1 MVTWRPPAT
10 PAMVPATRKA
20 ASLILV
26 VGTDAESA
34 ARSLSRV
41 AMMTRPARVL
51 RTLRADSTDSAR
63 NARQTAY
70 MG

>member
-1 MVTWRPPAT
+1 M

-20 ASLILV
+20 ASLIRV

-41 AMMTRPARVL
+41 AMMTRPARVP
-51 RTLRADSTDSAR
+51 RTLRAASTDRSR
-63 NARQTAY
+63 KARQTAY
-70 MG
+70 IG